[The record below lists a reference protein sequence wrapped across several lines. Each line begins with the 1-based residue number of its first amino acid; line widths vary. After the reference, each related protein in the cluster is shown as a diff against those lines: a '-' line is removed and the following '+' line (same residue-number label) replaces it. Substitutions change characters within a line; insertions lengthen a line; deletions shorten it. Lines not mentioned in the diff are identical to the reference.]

1 MQSQI
6 AQDVPNT
13 FRILFYLFMCYITVL
28 FKLWKSL
35 WGGHDSFDIVNMWL
49 G

>member
-1 MQSQI
+1 MFQI
-6 AQDVPNT
+6 R
-13 FRILFYLFMCYITVL
+13 FGFYFIYLFMCYITVL

-35 WGGHDSFDIVNMWL
+35 WEGHDSFDIVNMWL